1 MINKNIRAKCEEK
14 IYKYMKIV
22 DKTGQNT
29 EFYKKKFAAMND
41 KEFYEFFQQDFPLKF
56 QTKVFE
62 IEPTMTDILDG
73 LKFLGV
79 PALERISMPF
89 LYENKDGI
97 PVSTLPVIVVYLP
110 IRRMKQMVQKKTG
123 YSVNISKRDYRTGLL
138 IDTDKN
144 GNSTDREFE
153 SLVVMGLE
161 KTTRELATYR
171 ADSMQAKSSFYATIS
186 ALGYVSQQ
194 DVPVDNEDSIA
205 RNLISAYLL
214 GSHLESNLIMDQAP
228 HYLPRTL
235 KKKRTEQSGLKRQ
248 E

>member
-1 MINKNIRAKCEEK
+1 MNLKAARKKCEER

-89 LYENKDGI
+89 LYENKDGV

-153 SLVVMGLE
+153 SLVVMGLD

-171 ADSMQAKSSFYATIS
+171 ADSMQAKSAFYAEIN
-186 ALGYVSQQ
+186 ALGQVSQQ
-194 DVPVDNEDSIA
+194 DVPVENEDSIA
-205 RNLISAYLL
+205 RNLISAYLI
-214 GSHLESNLIMDQAP
+214 GSHLMNNLVASGN
-228 HYLPRTL
+228 YLPRTL
-235 KKKRTEQSGLKRQ
+235 KKKQTGQAGLKRQ